1 MTLRPSTTTNNK
13 RKAIMSQF
21 YFNPNFLSADTMNR
35 YYKFAVVLDD
45 GTCFGAL
52 RQHGPGMKTRA
63 QSFVCFKK
71 DKHAG
76 FNAYNFDAD
85 FMCIR
90 SEFENN
96 QEAREFLVYVLSHFP
111 QIIKKCEFKWRHHLA
126 ISAVNDLLAV
136 PKVIDMMNHYPFV
149 DHYPFVER
157 QAERASEGI
166 VQEIDAPFLRQ
177 LADLEGGFSRFIA
190 RYNGESGKY
199 FVESKQGSYY
209 SVKYLSENM
218 ATLIDENNH
227 YHVISNDE
235 ITLFKIVD

>member
-1 MTLRPSTTTNNK
+1 MTFRPSTTTNDK
-13 RKAIMSQF
+13 RKAIMLQF
-21 YFNPNFLSADTMNR
+21 YFNPNFLSAGTMNR

-63 QSFVCFKK
+63 QSFVRFEK

-76 FNAYNFDAD
+76 CNAYNFDTD
-85 FMCIR
+85 FMYIR

-111 QIIKKCEFKWRHHLA
+111 QIIKKCDFKDRHHLA
-126 ISAVNDLLAV
+126 INAVNNLLAT
-136 PKVIDMMNHYPFV
+136 PKVIDMLN
-149 DHYPFVER
+149 HYPFVER

-166 VQEIDAPFLRQ
+166 VQVIDAPFLRQ
-177 LADLEGGFSRFIA
+177 LADSEGGFSRFIA

-199 FVESKQGSYY
+199 FVESKQGSFY
-209 SVKYLSENM
+209 SVKYLSENI